1 MKNEL
6 GGRIMAEFAELIPKP
21 YRYLIDDDDD
31 DENRKATKKCVIKG
45 ILKLEKYRHFLEAT

>member
-31 DENRKATKKCVIKG
+31 ENKKRKGHKKV
-45 ILKLEKYRHFLEAT
+45 RHKRNT

>member
-31 DENRKATKKCVIKG
+31 DENKKRKGHKKVCHK
-45 ILKLEKYRHFLEAT
+45 RNT